1 MNKNFLWIA
10 GAGIAIFLLSRL
22 SLSKKLNFLFQ
33 SIKTGGTILQ
43 PTIDVGISVQNPTNQ
58 TAVIRSISG
67 QITLNNKSIANISSF
82 ETQTILPN
90 SDTLIT
96 IKARPS
102 ILGIFN
108 TIKNVLNNQTGNN
121 TIVINGSANVDNIN
135 LPFSI
140 SQNI

>member
-82 ETQTILPN
+82 DTQTILPN